1 MNKVAK
7 LIVNFVLI
15 VIIVVGVAVGNSI
28 AFRYEGEINTLLA
41 PPIVDEEAVQLSSS
55 AGQEM
60 SARIMEE
67 GAVLLQNKDNTL
79 PLDYN
84 TVKKVNVFGWRSVD
98 WIYGSE
104 GMNASGG
111 VAPEDDDFEKNVDI
125 YKALNKYGIEYNQ
138 QLYDMYYRY
147 VKPDHQSANLKEV
160 HISTLISLRE
170 PKITD
175 RSYYTD
181 DLLTYTENFSDTAIV
196 VIGRMAGEGMNANTT
211 TQQKEGSGVTDDN
224 TRHYLEISTEEEAL
238 LRYCGETFENVIVL
252 LNVANAF
259 ECGFLET
266 IPGIDS
272 CLYIGFTGTRAA
284 SAIPKLLY
292 GEVSPSGRTVD
303 TFAYDLFTNP
313 ANVFLGG
320 LNYTDYNRSYS
331 DNVENIYIGYKWY
344 ETADTEG
351 I

>member
-1 MNKVAK
+1 
-7 LIVNFVLI
+7 
-15 VIIVVGVAVGNSI
+15 
-28 AFRYEGEINTLLA
+28 
-41 PPIVDEEAVQLSSS
+41 
-55 AGQEM
+55 
-60 SARIMEE
+60 
-67 GAVLLQNKDNTL
+67 
-79 PLDYN
+79 
-84 TVKKVNVFGWRSVD
+84 
-98 WIYGSE
+98 
-104 GMNASGG
+104 
-111 VAPEDDDFEKNVDI
+111 
-125 YKALNKYGIEYNQ
+125 
-138 QLYDMYYRY
+138 
-147 VKPDHQSANLKEV
+147 
-160 HISTLISLRE
+160 
-170 PKITD
+170 
-175 RSYYTD
+175 
-181 DLLTYTENFSDTAIV
+181 
-196 VIGRMAGEGMNANTT
+196 MNANTT

-303 TFAYDLFTNP
+303 TFAYDMFTNP

-351 I
+351 IWADVENDFGTGYEGVVQFPSATANPTTTTAGMLTRSRWSPARR